1 MKLQQI
7 HPWDLSIKEA
17 IQIQSEL
24 SKLVIPEDI
33 LKKPIRSIAGVDA
46 SYDKHENICSAA
58 VVVINLPSLE
68 IVEYVKS
75 SVKVKFPYIPGLLSF
90 REAPAIAEALSRI
103 KNTPDIIFC
112 DGQGIAHPRRFGIAC
127 HIGLITDLPTIGVA
141 KSLLIG
147 DCDEPCDERGSFTYL
162 RHKDEIIG
170 AALRTRVGV
179 KPIYVSIGHKISL
192 QTAIQ
197 ATLEC
202 NKGYRLPEP
211 TRLADKLAAKQI

>member
-17 IQIQSEL
+17 IQVQSEL
-24 SKLVIPEDI
+24 SKLVVSEDK

-46 SYDKHENICSAA
+46 SYDKRENICSAA
-58 VVVINLPSLE
+58 VVVISLPSLE
-68 IVEYVKS
+68 IVECVKS
-75 SVKVKFPYIPGLLSF
+75 CVKVKFPYIPGLLSF
-90 REAPAIAEALSRI
+90 REAPAIVEALSRI
-103 KNTPDIIFC
+103 KNSPDIILC

-127 HIGLITDLPTIGVA
+127 HIGLITDLPTVGVA

-170 AALRTRVGV
+170 AALRTRVGI

-192 QTAIQ
+192 QTAIRV
-197 ATLEC
+197 TLEC

-211 TRLADKLAAKQI
+211 TRLADKLAVNQR

>member
-24 SKLVIPEDI
+24 SKLVVSEDT
-33 LKKPIRSIAGVDA
+33 LKEPVRSIAGVDA
-46 SYDKHENICSAA
+46 SYDKRESICSAA
-58 VVVINLPSLE
+58 VVVISLPSLE
-68 IVEYVKS
+68 IVECVKS
-75 SVKVKFPYIPGLLSF
+75 FVKVRFPYIPGLLSF
-90 REAPAIAEALSRI
+90 REAPAIVEALSRI
-103 KNTPDIIFC
+103 KNSPDIIFC

-127 HIGLITDLPTIGVA
+127 HIGLITDLPTVGVA

-147 DCDEPCDERGSFTYL
+147 DCDEPCNERGSFTYL

-192 QTAIQ
+192 QTAIRV
-197 ATLEC
+197 ALEC

-211 TRLADKLAAKQI
+211 TRLADKLAAN